1 MKQRLLICTDLDRTL
16 IPNGPQSESS
26 GARQRFA
33 ALCSRPEV
41 TLAFVS
47 GRHRSLIEQAITNYC
62 LPVPD
67 YVIADVGTT
76 IYRVA
81 TADHWQRETAWD
93 ATMSADWQG
102 LESRDIRSMLGDV
115 PSLRLQETAKQNRH
129 KLSYYV
135 PIQGDRMTLSEMITR
150 RLDDNRVSAR
160 LVWSDDEPA
169 GVGLLDVL
177 PQCASKYHAIR
188 SLMSVLDVDTTQT
201 VFAGDSGN
209 DLEVL
214 GSEIPAVLVANSQEK
229 VRQQA
234 LTMAATA
241 GNAEQLYVASGG
253 FMNMNGNY
261 AAGILEGVAHFHAWS
276 TAWMQI
282 EPGAGHE

>member
-1 MKQRLLICTDLDRTL
+1 MKNRLLICTDLDRTL
-16 IPNGPQSESS
+16 IPNGPQSESN

-33 ALCSRPEV
+33 ALCSHPEV

-47 GRHRSLIEQAITNYC
+47 GRHRALIEQAITNYC
-62 LPVPD
+62 LPLPD
-67 YVIADVGTT
+67 YAIADVGTT

-81 TADHWQRETAWD
+81 AAGDWQRESTWE
-93 ATMSADWQG
+93 ATISADWQG
-102 LESRDIRSMLGDV
+102 LEAREIKSLLGDV

-129 KLSYYV
+129 KLSFYV
-135 PIQGDRMTLSEMITR
+135 PIQGDRTMLSDMITR
-150 RLDDNRVSAR
+150 RLNDNRVSAR

-169 GVGLLDVL
+169 GVGLLDIL
-177 PQCASKYHAIR
+177 PRCASKYHAIR
-188 SLMSVLDVDTTQT
+188 SLMSTLELDTSQT

-214 GSEIPAVLVANSQEK
+214 GSEIPSILVANSQQK

-234 LTMAATA
+234 LTMAANA
-241 GNAEQLYVASGG
+241 GNTEQLYVASGG

-261 AAGILEGVAHFHAWS
+261 AAGILEGVAHFQPWT

-282 EPGAGHE
+282 EAGAAHE